1 MQTKVENV
9 DQLARVEFGPKTTA
23 RDKEW
28 LKEICKKDPDK
39 YAVRSRKRKNES
51 EKKEA
56 AARKRIAKLEEK
68 RRVEQKKDK
77 GQLCKTCEKEGDYD
91 TMKSHS
97 RVSSHLCPS
106 HKKSKKEDAKE
117 ILGDNLESFT
127 RKILLGSVCK
137 SSIIVDNIV
146 KLQEATREIVQE
158 VQLFSSRVVLYLL
171 NTQTPIPTVIFSQ
184 DFFYTCSQYILG
196 RDVTGDISQTSLKPV
211 MDTVFDG
218 YKKLRPK
225 NILTKGQ
232 TYQGDIMHTLA
243 AACVELAV
251 AASNYIVENFEGRV
265 IWYIKRVLKK
275 ELNSSSNEVSNDT
288 INKLSKFTY
297 DIMGKGQPFYPYSVV
312 FTSKI
317 KNAIDCV
324 TKKLNVCPDGEP
336 VTDAN
341 LAARPHLYLPVLFE
355 ILQDIEKSNDTSVRF
370 PSDTPSKNWTEYKCR
385 TKLDSYEHLNDKE
398 KRKLVGSLR
407 GKICFISSM
416 IPKIGNVKHA
426 VVFTVIVSKAIEA
439 FVPPA
444 VKEIKTNTSFV

>member
-1 MQTKVENV
+1 ENV

-97 RVSSHLCPS
+97 R
-106 HKKSKKEDAKE
+106 
-117 ILGDNLESFT
+117 
-127 RKILLGSVCK
+127 
-137 SSIIVDNIV
+137 
-146 KLQEATREIVQE
+146 
-158 VQLFSSRVVLYLL
+158 
-171 NTQTPIPTVIFSQ
+171 
-184 DFFYTCSQYILG
+184 YILG